1 LLPFTTSIAAS
12 EILNNEPVS
21 FRGDL
26 MLNPQIPGR
35 VSIQNSRILLGRYPI
50 NARGDIAWGNQLGK
64 RGQPVANIVAA
75 TGGPLPL
82 LDLAR
87 LLYPSAS
94 SADVDGTFAGQM
106 VIAGPLTALNKSGFL
121 RVYGASLP
129 RLNVWS
135 ANGTIVPEDLSVL
148 SHFASALELP
158 IEPQLSALQK
168 SCLSNVQ
175 GRITL
180 EKLPISLGKTTIR
193 LSEVHARAAVAS
205 WQLTGA

>member
-1 LLPFTTSIAAS
+1 LNSSNRLRSPWQLQVTASAPAEAFLELLPFTTSIAAS

-106 VIAGPLTALNKSGFL
+106 VIAGPLTASEQIRLSTSVWRIL
-121 RVYGASLP
+121 A

-135 ANGTIVPEDLSVL
+135 ANGTSSRRIYRSLS
-148 SHFASALELP
+148 F
-158 IEPQLSALQK
+158 
-168 SCLSNVQ
+168 
-175 GRITL
+175 
-180 EKLPISLGKTTIR
+180 R
-193 LSEVHARAAVAS
+193 LCA
-205 WQLTGA
+205 